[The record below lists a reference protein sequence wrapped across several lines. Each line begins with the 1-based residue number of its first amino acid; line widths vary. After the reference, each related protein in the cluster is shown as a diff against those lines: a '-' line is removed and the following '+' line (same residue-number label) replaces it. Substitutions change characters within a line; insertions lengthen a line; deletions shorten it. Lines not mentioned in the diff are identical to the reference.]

1 MKSRISKCLNYVIAF
16 WGGKS
21 LLLASEQFFLLLTIV
36 GLRDRHDQHEWLFS
50 AHSQNVQPDD
60 LLDGHQSRFMCIVM
74 LRPGLAELVAWTK
87 NIAQKG

>member
-1 MKSRISKCLNYVIAF
+1 MINMNGF
-16 WGGKS
+16 
-21 LLLASEQFFLLLTIV
+21 
-36 GLRDRHDQHEWLFS
+36 FS

-74 LRPGLAELVAWTK
+74 LRAGLAELVAWTK